1 MRVAFTH
8 PHASDLG
15 GVERQAHSLAVALCD
30 AGHEV
35 HFFCERSDASCDRR
49 IRIHRLRRWARPVK
63 SLRVWAFDV
72 GCRRAIAREGP
83 FDIVQGFGKT
93 SRQDVYYDGSGC
105 LRDFQEYSIGTLPG
119 AWRRALRRASPHQ
132 RVVAGIERAR
142 YTRGSYRRI
151 VAISQLVRGQILRR
165 YGLPAEDVEVVY
177 PGVDLARFRPSPE
190 PERRER
196 RAELGIGPEQ
206 PLIAFLGSDYRRKG
220 LETLLGA
227 LALLPEAH
235 ALVIGRDPREASYRE
250 RAAALGVLPRVQ
262 LLGVRPDPER
272 WLAAADCLA
281 FPSHFDAFG
290 SAVLEGLACG
300 LPAVVS
306 RRAGAAEL
314 VVEGKTGALVEGPG
328 DPAAWARALAPFLA
342 PARHQEAGRA
352 ARSEALHH
360 DWSRHTARMLDI
372 YAELRDGGS

>member
-1 MRVAFTH
+1 MRLAFTH

-35 HFFCERSDASCDRR
+35 HFFCERSDAGCDPR

-63 SLRVWAFDV
+63 ALRVWAFDQ
-72 GCRRAIAREGP
+72 GCRRAIEREGP

-105 LRDFQEYSIGTLPG
+105 LRDFQQYSIETLPG

-132 RVVAGIERAR
+132 RVVARIERAR
-142 YTRGSYRRI
+142 YTPGNFRRI
-151 VAISQLVRGQILRR
+151 VAISQLVRGQILQR
-165 YGLPAEDVEVVY
+165 YGLRPRDVEVVY
-177 PGVDLARFRPSPE
+177 PGVDLARFE
-190 PERRER
+190 PADEPGRRER
-196 RAELGIGPEQ
+196 RGELGVPPDV
-206 PLIAFLGSDYRRKG
+206 PLLAFLGSDYRRKG
-220 LETLLGA
+220 LSTLLETLP
-227 LALLPEAH
+227 LLPRAH
-235 ALVIGRDPREASYRE
+235 AIVVGRDSREADYRR
-250 RAAALGVLPRVQ
+250 RAEQLGVAPRAHW
-262 LLGVRPDPER
+262 LGVRSDPGR
-272 WLAAADCLA
+272 WLAAADCLV

-314 VVEGKTGALVEGPG
+314 VVEGKTGALVDGPG
-328 DPAAWARALAPFLA
+328 DPPAWARAIAPFLA
-342 PARHQEAGRA
+342 PERRREAGRA
-352 ARSEALHH
+352 ARAEALHH
-360 DWSRHTARMLDI
+360 DWSRHTARMLEI
-372 YAELRDGGS
+372 YAELLA